1 MARGAW
7 KIGGALAA
15 AALLA
20 VSAPVSAQ
28 QTHSDSYTFLKAVKE
43 RDSAT
48 VTGLVSEP
56 GSIAINSR
64 ERGNGEGGLHYV
76 VRDRDL
82 SWLAFL
88 LGKGARADLQNQQG
102 TTALSLAAQLGWVE
116 GAELLL
122 KRRASVDLANAR
134 GETPLIM
141 AVQRRD
147 VAMVRLLMAN
157 GANPK
162 RADSVAGLSAIDYAT
177 RDSRAGAILKL
188 LQAPPAAAKKPA
200 GPKL

>member
-1 MARGAW
+1 MVRGAW
-7 KIGGALAA
+7 GYGGLLAA

-20 VSAPVSAQ
+20 GAMPLSAQ
-28 QTHSDSYTFLKAVKE
+28 AMSDSYNFLKAVKE

-56 GSIAINSR
+56 GSIAVNSR
-64 ERGNGEGGLHYV
+64 DRNSGEGGLHYV
-76 VRDRDL
+76 VRDRDM

-88 LGKGARADLQNQQG
+88 LGKGARPDIQSQQG
-102 TTALSLAAQLGWVE
+102 NTPLSLAAQIGWVE

-122 KRRASVDLANAR
+122 KRRASVDLANGK
-134 GETPLIM
+134 GETPLIL

-147 VAMVRLLMAN
+147 MAMVRLLLAN

-162 RADSVAGLSAIDYAT
+162 RADSVAGLSALDYAT
-177 RDSRAGAILKL
+177 RDTRAGAILKL
-188 LQAPPAAAKKPA
+188 LQAPPAKAAKPA